1 MVRSALI
8 GKRFNEPFS
17 EVVTTDGYE
26 VRFLTSYMN
35 FEEIYKEKKAV
46 ISDCGKYR
54 YELHRQWDK
63 DKDKVLFIM
72 LNPSTADSHE
82 DDLTT
87 IRCVNFAKKWG
98 YGGIMIGNIY
108 PFRAKRPKDLR
119 KWLKERDAGDVM
131 AKWGNEDHVKE
142 MAKQADIIVCAW
154 GCNYKDGMP
163 YWVEELGDLHYLE
176 LCDDGI
182 TPKHPLG
189 NLSKYLVPINYN
201 DIQTKY
207 DWSRII

>member
-1 MVRSALI
+1 
-8 GKRFNEPFS
+8 
-17 EVVTTDGYE
+17 
-26 VRFLTSYMN
+26 MN

-119 KWLKERDAGDVM
+119 KWLKAYDGERPEACENNMSHIGAM
-131 AKWGNEDHVKE
+131 ANE
-142 MAKQADIIVCAW
+142 ADITVCAW
-154 GCNYKDGMP
+154 GCNHPEIPSFIDSLADEVPLY
-163 YWVEELGDLHYLE
+163 YLE
-176 LCDDGI
+176 LCKDGR

-189 NLSKYLVPINYN
+189 NLSKDLKPKIWMYN
-201 DIQTKY
+201 TLGWGFTI
-207 DWSRII
+207 